1 MIRTMVPWRERF
13 PLAISRL
20 ENEMSDL
27 MERMFGQEG
36 EANGWSLGDFT
47 PAVNLAE
54 QENVFEISVE
64 LPGMKPEDVNVEL
77 KEGNLWISGKK
88 TEEAEQEGKTYH
100 RMERRHGEFRR
111 VVPLPGAVDPEHVD
125 ANFRD
130 GLLTIHIPKTEQSK
144 SRRIEIAK

>member
-20 ENEMSDL
+20 ENEMSEL

-36 EANGWSLGDFT
+36 EASGWSLGDFT

-54 QENVFEISVE
+54 QENMFEISVE

-88 TEEAEQEGKTYH
+88 TEESEQEGKTYH

-111 VVPLPGAVDPEHVD
+111 VVPLPGSVDPEHVD